1 MKKNVDVKDDDD
13 DDDDDNNDGDDDD
26 DNDDDDDGR
35 NETKGFANEKP
46 AKTEQK
52 TSGSQLLRTQE
63 TRRRNYED
71 ILKEEAKKN
80 EWFTNPKNA
89 VKKKEDRLVT
99 NALQRTTK

>member
-13 DDDDDNNDGDDDD
+13 DDDDDNNDGDD
-26 DNDDDDDGR
+26 DDDDDGR

-71 ILKEEAKKN
+71 ILIYNGPYINTHE
-80 EWFTNPKNA
+80 P
-89 VKKKEDRLVT
+89 
-99 NALQRTTK
+99 